1 MSGKPVIL
9 IVDDDPVQLNT
20 VVSILQNKYNCVPVS
35 SGKTALKF
43 LETRTADLILL
54 DYNMPDMTGIEV
66 LKVILEGEHTAQIPV
81 IFLTGVDDAE
91 GEVQALRMG
100 ASDYIVKP
108 IRPAVLLTRVKSQLE
123 LSKSRINMEYL
134 IAERTN
140 ELWHANERLKKREDS
155 TLQLLA
161 RITDMRD
168 EDTGGHILRTTGY
181 TEIIVKALRAD
192 RNPPEGYELSEE
204 EGQSI
209 VKCAKL
215 HDLGKI
221 AIPDKILLKPA
232 KLTDEEFA
240 VIKMH
245 PVYGERFFSDF
256 IRSDS
261 EDPFLETAREITYSH
276 HEKWSGAGYPLG
288 LSGKDIPLSGR
299 IVAIA
304 DVYDALVSERPYK
317 KPFSHEKAAEIIISD
332 SGKHFDPHLVE
343 IFVAHQ
349 DEFIE
354 VSKIKDNI
362 PKYEFAYAMQN

>member
-1 MSGKPVIL
+1 MSAKPVIL

-20 VVSILQNKYNCVPVS
+20 LVSILQKNYSCVPVS
-35 SGKTALKF
+35 SGKMALKF
-43 LETRTADLILL
+43 LDTRLADLILL
-54 DYNMPDMTGIEV
+54 DYNMPDLTGIDV
-66 LKVILEGEHTAQIPV
+66 LKVILEQEHTSLIPV
-81 IFLTGVDDAE
+81 IFLTGVDDDE
-91 GEVQALRMG
+91 GEVTALRMG
-100 ASDYIVKP
+100 AVDYIVKP
-108 IRPAVLLTRVKSQLE
+108 IRPAILLTRVKAQLE
-123 LSKSRINMEYL
+123 LSKSRINLEYL

-155 TLQLLA
+155 TLSLLA

-181 TEIIVKALRAD
+181 TEIIVNALRND
-192 RNPPEGYELSEE
+192 PDHPEGYELSEDE
-204 EGQSI
+204 AQSI
-209 VKCAKL
+209 IKCAKL

-232 KLTDEEFA
+232 KLTPEEFD

-256 IRSDS
+256 IKSDS
-261 EDPFLETAREITYSH
+261 DDPFLETAREITYSH
-276 HEKWSGAGYPLG
+276 HEKWNGTGYPLG
-288 LSGKDIPLSGR
+288 ITGNRIPLSGR

-317 KPFSHEKAAEIIISD
+317 KPFTHEKAAEIIVSD

-354 VSKIKDNI
+354 VSKIKDNH
-362 PKYEFAYAMQN
+362 PKYEFSHSI